1 MRIFCVGSALT
12 DLQTSLESG
21 EKVIRWQIG
30 NSDWCCRILG
40 STLGWKKCLVSP
52 IPIWCGGSTPAACR
66 RVVAFGDGWLPA
78 RITLATFTKRMAYLR
93 EVSKEAGHPLMTA
106 GVMPLTS
113 IAEDRETALGHVNV
127 KSLISEANKNST
139 WVKPAGGI
147 FSTLD
152 DIRGLV
158 LAGTPEDIIRGT
170 RA

>member
-1 MRIFCVGSALT
+1 
-12 DLQTSLESG
+12 
-21 EKVIRWQIG
+21 
-30 NSDWCCRILG
+30 
-40 STLGWKKCLVSP
+40 
-52 IPIWCGGSTPAACR
+52 
-66 RVVAFGDGWLPA
+66 
-78 RITLATFTKRMAYLR
+78 
-93 EVSKEAGHPLMTA
+93 
-106 GVMPLTS
+106 
-113 IAEDRETALGHVNV
+113 VNV